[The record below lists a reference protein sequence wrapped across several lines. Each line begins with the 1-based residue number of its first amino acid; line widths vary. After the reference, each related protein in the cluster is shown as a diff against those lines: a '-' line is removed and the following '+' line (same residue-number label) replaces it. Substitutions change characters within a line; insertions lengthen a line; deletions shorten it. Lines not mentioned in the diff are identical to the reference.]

1 MDLRS
6 ALFGQFS
13 VDVFYH
19 SEIKNAFQWYVCREL
34 CFSATSLGFWN
45 RNRLNNWSH
54 KNLDMRV
61 SRSENLHP
69 FGALDIAGEA
79 ILRFLAIQS

>member
-1 MDLRS
+1 MDLWS

-13 VDVFYH
+13 VDLFYH
-19 SEIKNAFQWYVCREL
+19 SEIKNAFQRYVC
-34 CFSATSLGFWN
+34 